1 MKNGWI
7 AYRKAKQEIEILKT
21 RIAVLEKEVDRSRG
35 SLGLPLKYLKE

>member
-21 RIAVLEKEVDRSRG
+21 RIEALEKEVDRSRDA
-35 SLGLPLKYLKE
+35 LGLPLKYLNE